1 MKNISRRYARGFTL
15 IELLIVVLIIG
26 ILSAVALP
34 QYRVAVEKARVM
46 NLMSVLKTLA
56 MEEEVYYMANGK
68 YTTDLSMLPA
78 NSAWENADIFGPYIK
93 IAEDMRISLAP
104 AGGEGRIS
112 GSTGSTAIQFMLNH
126 VDPNLPEGYGY
137 FDSKII
143 CLADRANPTSMQV
156 CKNMGTFIANN
167 ACQFFT
173 PTNNRRNCS
182 MYRVQ

>member
-78 NSAWENADIFGPYIK
+78 NSAWENADIFGSYIK
-93 IAEDMRISLAP
+93 IAEDMRIKLDMPP
-104 AGGEGRIS
+104 ATGIIG
-112 GSTGSTAIQFMLNH
+112 GSTGNTTIMFMLNH
-126 VDPNLPEGYGY
+126 MTAGYPEEYGY
-137 FDSKII
+137 YESKIM
-143 CLADRANPTSMQV
+143 CFADRANPASVQV
-156 CKNMGTFIANN
+156 CKNMGTFVANS
-167 ACQFFT
+167 ATLFLT
-173 PTNNRRNCS
+173 PTNNRRDCS
-182 MYRVQ
+182 IYRVQ

>member
-46 NLMSVLKTLA
+46 KVMSILKTLA
-56 MEEEVYYMANGK
+56 TEEEVYYMANGK
-68 YTTDLSMLPA
+68 YTTDLSMLPL
-78 NSAWENADIFGPYIK
+78 NFEWEADHKGNHVKLSDNI
-93 IAEDMRISLAP
+93 RIQMVLVSD
-104 AGGEGRIS
+104 GRLY
-112 GSTGSTAIQFMLNH
+112 GNTGNTGIIIMLNN
-126 VDPNLPEGYGY
+126 VSSSLPTQYGY

-143 CLADRANPTSMQV
+143 CLADRANPVSVQV
-156 CKNMGTFIANN
+156 CKNMGTFIVNITYDFLDPAKGQIP
-167 ACQFFT
+167 AA
-173 PTNNRRNCS
+173 